1 MKRHLILIL
10 MAAGNAKRFGKN
22 KLQAE
27 IDGKPM
33 YRHILEHL
41 GRYKTAY
48 PEDCDLVVVS
58 QFRNILEETEHLGG
72 KAIENDRPEDGISRT
87 IRLSLEGLPA
97 KDDEAAVFFTADQP
111 YLTYDTVER
120 FLLQAAVEEKGIL
133 SARSGLGMGNPVSFD
148 KKYYGELRALKDDEG
163 GRLVALAHEND
174 TAWFEADDLEMRDI
188 DRPGDVVAKA

>member
-41 GRYKTAY
+41 GRYKPAY

-58 QFRNILEETEHLGG
+58 QFRNILDETEHLGG
-72 KAIENDRPEDGISRT
+72 IAIENDRPEDGISRT
-87 IRLSLEGLPA
+87 IRLSLEGLPV
-97 KDDEAAVFFTADQP
+97 KENEAAVFFTADQP

-163 GRLVALAHEND
+163 GRLVALAHEED
-174 TAWFEADDLEMRDI
+174 PAWFEADDLEMRDI
-188 DRPGDVVAKA
+188 DRPGDVVPKA